1 MKNFTS
7 EIVSTGTEI
16 MQGVYPDTNAREIS
30 HRLLKLGIPPLYH
43 TAVGDD
49 KMTLLNILGIA
60 RNRTD
65 VIIMTGGLG
74 PTVDDLTRDVVSE
87 LYGKPLVPDLKAA
100 DMIRARFVMRRRCM
114 PESNLTQALLPAGS
128 IPLYN
133 ENGTAPGFIIY
144 EETQH
149 KALIALPGP
158 PREWIP
164 MFDNVVADFLKTH
177 FPSSAIID
185 TLVLRTI
192 DIPESQLNEQL
203 KPLFNALP
211 GVTFAFIFR
220 PGKVDI
226 RLTASAASSVETNQ
240 LLEDARKKI
249 LRLIDPMC
257 IYGEGDDATLEAEVG
272 QLLIAGKKTLAIAES
287 CTGGLLCK
295 RLTDIPGSS
304 NYLKEG
310 IVVYSDKAKVK
321 YLGVRDET
329 LRHYGAVSGETVA
342 EMATGM
348 KRVSGADI
356 ALGITGIAGPTGG
369 SQEKPVGL
377 VYLGLATDDSIITC
391 QRRFTGERY
400 LIREL
405 TSDFALDML
414 RRTLIS
420 STDETDIRRLISTTT

>member
-1 MKNFTS
+1 MKKFIS
-7 EIVSTGTEI
+7 EVVSTGTEI

-30 HRLLKLGIPPLYH
+30 HRLQKLGILPLYH

-49 KMTLLNILGIA
+49 KKTLLDILGIA

-87 LYGKPLVPDLKAA
+87 LYGKPLVPDRKAA
-100 DMIRARFVMRRRCM
+100 DMIRARFAARRKHM

-144 EETQH
+144 EETLH

-164 MFDNVVADFLKTH
+164 MFDNFVADFLKTH

-203 KPLFNALP
+203 KPLFNTLP
-211 GVTFAFIFR
+211 GVTFAFTFR

-226 RLTASAASSVETNQ
+226 RLTASAPSSEETCQ

-249 LRLIDPMC
+249 LRLIDPEC
-257 IYGEGDDATLEAEVG
+257 IYGEGDEATIEAEVG
-272 QLLIAGKKTLAIAES
+272 RLLTARKKTLAIAES

-310 IVVYSDKAKVK
+310 IVAYSDEAKVK

-356 ALGITGIAGPTGG
+356 AVGITGIAGPSGG

-377 VYLGLATDDSIITC
+377 VYFGLATEDSIITC
-391 QRRFTGERY
+391 QRRFTGERC

-405 TSDFALDML
+405 AADFALDML

-420 STDETDIRRLISTTT
+420 STDEPDMR